1 MPKNK
6 SHKGTLKRMKVTGG
20 GKVTFRKRGKSHLN
34 SHMSGAALR
43 KLRRD
48 ETLKAGD
55 VRRLERILH
64 MRLTPAAKGK

>member
-1 MPKNK
+1 MHKNK

-34 SHMSGAALR
+34 SHMSGAKLR
-43 KLRRD
+43 SLRRD

-55 VRRLERILH
+55 VRRLERILQT
-64 MRLTPAAKGK
+64 RLAPRRKD